1 VSSTVHDMEGERNV
15 DPVWGRR
22 QRISG
27 ERGFVTDLPQGG
39 LSQKRIEEMYSSREP
54 RLRPGSIQ
62 RLVTCIPNEE
72 VDCLASLLL
81 RSSLLKTITLACM
94 QYQKMHEDEE
104 LVRLHFLAIPMKEQL
119 SHTADNRCRLLE

>member
-1 VSSTVHDMEGERNV
+1 MFFTSVVHLRKKKDEVECQGERWIVSTVHDMEGERNV

-27 ERGFVTDLPQGG
+27 ERGFVMDLPQGG
-39 LSQKRIEEMYSSREP
+39 LSQKRIEEMYSREP
-54 RLRPGSIQ
+54 RLRPRSIQ

-81 RSSLLKTITLACM
+81 RISL
-94 QYQKMHEDEE
+94 
-104 LVRLHFLAIPMKEQL
+104 
-119 SHTADNRCRLLE
+119 